1 MMYNSHSQKYN
12 DIGKKFFKINYI
24 VSDFTHKKKSLV
36 FICRLNQQMRKT
48 KAVCFQFF
56 KEHYPV

>member
-12 DIGKKFFKINYI
+12 DVGKKFFKINYI
-24 VSDFTHKKKSLV
+24 VSDFTKKIPC
-36 FICRLNQQMRKT
+36 ICQLNQMRKV
-48 KAVCFQFF
+48 KAVCLQFF

>member
-24 VSDFTHKKKSLV
+24 VSDFTKKNPLYLFV
-36 FICRLNQQMRKT
+36 D
-48 KAVCFQFF
+48 
-56 KEHYPV
+56 